1 MYVLNTATIGRKD
14 CDIIFD
20 YPEIEKVNASIIVKD
35 NQLFLVKEQGESYLK
50 LRRGELYHI
59 EEEQMIRFG
68 LQRVKVTL
76 EKQSRPWVGDLN
88 SYKCE

>member
-1 MYVLNTATIGRKD
+1 MYVENTVSIGRKD

-20 YPEIEKVNASIIVKD
+20 YPEIEQVHAFIIVKD

-76 EKQSRPWVGDLN
+76 EKQSRPWIGDLS
-88 SYKCE
+88 SYKFE